1 MLIRN
6 GFFSLV
12 KKNKNEFRSN
22 MSLKTLNALLIQKV
36 DMIANHRNC
45 FDSTFEE
52 EVVVAAKKSL
62 EKNRPLCI

>member
-1 MLIRN
+1 
-6 GFFSLV
+6 
-12 KKNKNEFRSN
+12 
-22 MSLKTLNALLIQKV
+22 MSLKTVNALLIQKV